1 MIINVKDNRIPLARF
16 LDIYYGDLFIYDG
29 SVHIKT
35 SGFSGFRVDNGP
47 TENFYNSIDING
59 NFCYFTPET
68 LINPIK
74 KITLTIEE

>member
-16 LDIYYGDLFIYDG
+16 LDICYGDLFIYDG

-47 TENFYNSIDING
+47 APVLRPCRRQNRCPFRS
-59 NFCYFTPET
+59 
-68 LINPIK
+68 
-74 KITLTIEE
+74 